1 MHQIE
6 LHFSVSFTGKL
17 FFFRISPEMFRK
29 IYRKKNS
36 FAVSFQWSCWCTTC
50 DFINKKETQANGFSC
65 EYCEVFF
72 SRLLPPFWQFFKLS
86 RSKVSVSN
94 IFQYLF
100 KTWLTKDTLSRLL
113 NDGSITE
120 EVNVV
125 FHKAA
130 Q

>member
-17 FFFRISPEMFRK
+17 IFLSNKPWDVSQNLQE
-29 IYRKKNS
+29 KNS
-36 FAVSFQWSCWCTTC
+36 FAVSFQWTCWCTTC

-72 SRLLPPFWQFFKLS
+72 SRLLPPFWQFFKLC

-94 IFQYLF
+94 ISQYLF

>member
-17 FFFRISPEMFRK
+17 IFLSNKPWDVSQNLQE
-29 IYRKKNS
+29 KNS
-36 FAVSFQWSCWCTTC
+36 FAVSFQWTCWCTTC

-72 SRLLPPFWQFFKLS
+72 SRLLPPFWKFFKLS